1 MSLIID
7 FEIENFRCFDTFKM
21 HNIKRINLIGGMNN
35 AGKTAL
41 LEALFLSNGIDEM
54 TLVYIKYTLRGEK
67 AIDERQLG
75 VTKWYS
81 LFYNRRTD
89 HYIRLKSTLSTKDT
103 KDAYA
108 RAFERIN
115 WNIIDRMGTDISTLT
130 AITNYC
136 KKGTTLYTAHYL
148 NEKSFDDIVLNEINS
163 LNSTDFASYAL
174 DVGINYGNFKWGN
187 QTNSIF
193 FIPAGIKINSKE
205 LAKMYDAAKFKGQSQ
220 KLLSALQLI
229 EPTIINVDM
238 LNLGEPALYVT
249 RQNEQFLLPLATYG
263 DAIIKVAFYVL
274 QIITNPN
281 AILLLDEVEN
291 GIHYTNQ
298 PKFWAW
304 LFDLATEFDVQIF
317 ATTHSREM
325 IEAYAQTAI
334 EKGMEEETGYYE
346 LYRST
351 TTNQVKNHQ
360 IAVDTIPF
368 KLERNKPI
376 RGERE

>member
-1 MSLIID
+1 MSLLTD

-41 LEALFLSNGIDEM
+41 LEALFFLNGIGDSS
-54 TLVYIKYTLRGEK
+54 LNYIKYAFRGEK
-67 AIDERQLG
+67 VIVEHRLAITQ
-75 VTKWYS
+75 WYS

-89 HYIRLKSTLSTKDT
+89 QFIKLKSTLSTKDT
-103 KDAYA
+103 KETYA
-108 RAFERIN
+108 RTFGELD
-115 WNIIDRMGTDISTLT
+115 WQVTHDIKKDVLALTTIADTLE
-130 AITNYC
+130 
-136 KKGTTLYTAHYL
+136 KGIKLYTAHYFNGESIGTPSLIQIYPSNPSSFVSNLL
-148 NEKSFDDIVLNEINS
+148 NIGINS
-163 LNSTDFASYAL
+163 GDFLFESY
-174 DVGINYGNFKWGN
+174 
-187 QTNSIF
+187 TNTIL
-193 FIPAGIKINSKE
+193 FIPAGIKINGKE
-205 LAKMYDAAKFKGQSQ
+205 LAEMYDAAKFKGQAQ
-220 KLLSALQLI
+220 KLLFALQLI
-229 EPTIINVDM
+229 EPTIANVDM

-249 RQNEQFLLPLATYG
+249 RQNEQFPSPLSTYG
-263 DAIIKVAFYVL
+263 DAITKVALYVL
-274 QIITNPN
+274 LIINNPN
-281 AILLLDEVEN
+281 SILLLDEVEN

-334 EKGMEEETGYYE
+334 DKGMEKETVYYE
-346 LYRST
+346 LYRDAST
-351 TTNQVKNHQ
+351 AQVKNHR
-360 IAVDTIPF
+360 ITVDTIPF

>member
-1 MSLIID
+1 MSLLTD

-41 LEALFLSNGIDEM
+41 LEALYLSNGIDSS
-54 TLVYIKYTLRGEK
+54 TVGYIKYAFRNEK
-67 AIDERQLG
+67 AIDEYQLNI
-75 VTKWYS
+75 TQWYS

-89 HYIRLKSTLSTKDT
+89 QFIKLKSTLSTKDI
-103 KDAYA
+103 KEAYA
-108 RAFERIN
+108 RTFGYIN
-115 WNIIDRMGTDISTLT
+115 VNLINNAEKDVLALTTVADTLEKGIKLYAAHYFNGESMDSNII
-130 AITNYC
+130 
-136 KKGTTLYTAHYL
+136 
-148 NEKSFDDIVLNEINS
+148 NEINNLTAS
-163 LNSTDFASYAL
+163 GCASSTLNI
-174 DVGINYGNFKWGN
+174 G
-187 QTNSIF
+187 TNSGSFKRMENPNSIL
-193 FIPAGIKINSKE
+193 FIPAGIKIDGKE
-205 LAKMYDAAKFKGQSQ
+205 LAEKYDAAKFKGQAQ
-220 KLLSALQLI
+220 KLLSALQLV
-229 EPTIINVDM
+229 EPTIVNVDI
-238 LNLGEPALYVT
+238 LNLKEPALYVM
-249 RQNEQFLLPLATYG
+249 RQNEQLPLPLATYG
-263 DAIIKVAFYVL
+263 DAIIKIAFYVL
-274 QIITNPN
+274 LIINRPN
-281 AILLLDEVEN
+281 TTLLLDEVEN

-304 LFDLATEFDVQIF
+304 LFDLATEFDIQIF

-334 EKGMEEETGYYE
+334 EKGMEEEAGYYE

>member
-1 MSLIID
+1 MSLITD

-41 LEALFLSNGIDEM
+41 LEALFLSNGIDEI
-54 TLVYIKYTLRGEK
+54 TLGYIKYTLRGEK
-67 AIDERQLG
+67 AINEWRLEI
-75 VTKWYS
+75 TKWYS
-81 LFYNRRTD
+81 LFYNR
-89 HYIRLKSTLSTKDT
+89 HAEQFIKLKSTLSTKDI
-103 KDAYA
+103 KEVYA
-108 RAFERIN
+108 RTFGYLNKSIIN
-115 WNIIDRMGTDISTLT
+115 RVGTDISDLIVI
-130 AITNYC
+130 ADSFEI
-136 KKGTTLYTAHYL
+136 GRTLYVAHYF
-148 NEKSFDDIVLNEINS
+148 NEKSLIHKVLNKISNTVVS
-163 LNSTDFASYAL
+163 DYTSTTLNI
-174 DVGINYGNFKWGN
+174 GINYNDSTWGK
-187 QTNSIF
+187 QITSIL
-193 FIPAGIKINSKE
+193 FIPAGIKISGE
-205 LAKMYDAAKFKGQSQ
+205 TLARMYDAAKFKGQAQ

-249 RQNEQFLLPLATYG
+249 RQNEQFPLPLATYG

-281 AILLLDEVEN
+281 TILLLDEVEN

>member
-1 MSLIID
+1 MSLLTD

-41 LEALFLSNGIDEM
+41 LEALYLSDGIENSS
-54 TLVYIKYTLRGEK
+54 LAYIKYVLRGEK
-67 AIDERQLG
+67 AIDEYRLNITQ
-75 VTKWYS
+75 WYS
-81 LFYNRRTD
+81 LFYNRRAD
-89 HYIRLKSTLSTKDT
+89 QFIKLKSTLSTKDT
-103 KDAYA
+103 KEAYA
-108 RAFERIN
+108 RTFGYIN
-115 WNIIDRMGTDISTLT
+115 VNLIDNAEKDVSALMAVTDTLE
-130 AITNYC
+130 
-136 KKGTTLYTAHYL
+136 KGIKLYAAHYF
-148 NEKSFDDIVLNEINS
+148 NGESPNKPILNEIN
-163 LNSTDFASYAL
+163 NSTANTLASDIL
-174 DVGINYGNFKWGN
+174 KIGINSGGFIQGKYMND
-187 QTNSIF
+187 IF
-193 FIPAGIKINSKE
+193 FIPAGIKISGEK
-205 LAKMYDAAKFKGQSQ
+205 LAQMYDAAKFKGQAH
-220 KLLSALQLI
+220 KLLFALQLI
-229 EPTIINVDM
+229 EPTIINVDI

-249 RQNEQFLLPLATYG
+249 RQNEQFPLPLATYG
-263 DAIIKVAFYVL
+263 DAITKVALYVL
-274 QIITNPN
+274 YIINRTNTT
-281 AILLLDEVEN
+281 LLLDEVEN

-334 EKGMEEETGYYE
+334 EKGMEEEAGYYE

-376 RGERE
+376 RGERK

>member
-1 MSLIID
+1 MSLLTD

-41 LEALFLSNGIDEM
+41 LEALFLSNGINDSS
-54 TLVYIKYTLRGEK
+54 VGYIKYTLRGEK
-67 AIDERQLG
+67 AINEYRLAI
-75 VTKWYS
+75 TLWYS
-81 LFYNRRTD
+81 LFYNRHTD
-89 HYIRLKSTLSTKDT
+89 QFIKLKSTLSTKNT
-103 KDAYA
+103 KEAYA
-108 RAFERIN
+108 RTFEYISVN
-115 WNIIDRMGTDISTLT
+115 LIDKIGRDVSALTTVADTLE
-130 AITNYC
+130 
-136 KKGTTLYTAHYL
+136 KGTRLYAAHCF
-148 NEKSFDDIVLNEINS
+148 NGESPNKPILNEIRNATIS
-163 LNSTDFASYAL
+163 DSASDIL
-174 DVGINYGNFKWGN
+174 KIGINPGSFIQGKYMND
-187 QTNSIF
+187 IL
-193 FIPAGIKINSKE
+193 FIPAGIKVNGKE
-205 LAKMYDAAKFKGQSQ
+205 LAEMYDAAKFKGQAQ

-229 EPTIINVDM
+229 EPTIVNVDM

-249 RQNEQFLLPLATYG
+249 RQNEQFPLPLATYG
-263 DAIIKVAFYVL
+263 DAITKVALYVL
-274 QIITNPN
+274 LIINRSNTT
-281 AILLLDEVEN
+281 LLIDEVEN

-304 LFDLATEFDVQIF
+304 LFDLAKEFDIQIF

-334 EKGMEEETGYYE
+334 EKGMEEEAGYYE

>member
-1 MSLIID
+1 MSLLTD

-41 LEALFLSNGIDEM
+41 LEALFLSEGISESP
-54 TLVYIKYTLRGEK
+54 LNYIKYTLRGEK
-67 AIDERQLG
+67 TIDEYQLNI
-75 VTKWYS
+75 TQWYS

-89 HYIRLKSTLSTKDT
+89 QFIKLKSTLSTKDT
-103 KDAYA
+103 REIYA
-108 RAFERIN
+108 RTFGYIN
-115 WNIIDRMGTDISTLT
+115 ANLIDNAEKDVSALT
-130 AITNYC
+130 AVANTLE
-136 KKGTTLYTAHYL
+136 KGIKLYAAHYL
-148 NEKSFDDIVLNEINS
+148 NGKSIYKSILNEIDNPNVNNFTS
-163 LNSTDFASYAL
+163 KLLTIGVNLYNFIWGGQLNNIL
-174 DVGINYGNFKWGN
+174 
-187 QTNSIF
+187 
-193 FIPAGIKINSKE
+193 FISAGIKINGEE
-205 LAKMYDAAKFKGQSQ
+205 LAQMYDAAKFKGQAH
-220 KLLSALQLI
+220 KLLFALQLI
-229 EPTIINVDM
+229 EPTIVNVDM

-249 RQNEQFLLPLATYG
+249 RQNEQFPSPLSTYG
-263 DAIIKVAFYVL
+263 DAITKVALYVL
-274 QIITNPN
+274 LIINSPN
-281 AILLLDEVEN
+281 SILLLDEVEN

-298 PKFWAW
+298 PKFWSW
-304 LFDLATEFDVQIF
+304 LFDLAKEFDVQIF

-334 EKGMEEETGYYE
+334 EKGMEEEAGYYE

>member
-1 MSLIID
+1 MSLITD

-41 LEALFLSNGIDEM
+41 LEALFLSNGIDNS
-54 TLVYIKYTLRGEK
+54 TLNYIKYTLRGEK
-67 AIDERQLG
+67 AIDEWQLG
-75 VTKWYS
+75 ITEWYS
-81 LFYNRRTD
+81 LFYNRRVEQF
-89 HYIRLKSTLSTKDT
+89 IRLKSTLSTKDI
-103 KDAYA
+103 KEAYA
-108 RAFERIN
+108 RAFRYIDESIIN
-115 WNIIDRMGTDISTLT
+115 RMGIDISALT
-130 AITNYC
+130 VIADNCET
-136 KKGTTLYTAHYL
+136 GRTLYAAHYF
-148 NEKSFDDIVLNEINS
+148 NEKSFRGTGLNEISNIVAS
-163 LNSTDFASYAL
+163 NYTSNTLDIGISDSDSTWD
-174 DVGINYGNFKWGN
+174 K

-193 FIPAGIKINSKE
+193 FIPAGIKINGKE
-205 LAKMYDAAKFKGQSQ
+205 LAKMYDAAKFKGQAQ

-249 RQNEQFLLPLATYG
+249 RQNERFPLPLATYG
-263 DAIIKVAFYVL
+263 DAIMKVAFYVL
-274 QIITNPN
+274 QIITRPN

-334 EKGMEEETGYYE
+334 EKGMVKEAVYYE
-346 LYRST
+346 LYRDAS
-351 TTNQVKNHQ
+351 NGQVKNHR
-360 IAVDTIPF
+360 ITTDTIPF

>member
-1 MSLIID
+1 MSLITD

-41 LEALFLSNGIDEM
+41 LEALFLSNGIDNS
-54 TLVYIKYTLRGEK
+54 TLNYIKYTLRGEK
-67 AIDERQLG
+67 AINEGRLRI
-75 VTKWYS
+75 TKWYS

-89 HYIRLKSTLSTKDT
+89 HYIKLKSTLSTEDT
-103 KDAYA
+103 KEAYA
-108 RAFERIN
+108 RAFKH
-115 WNIIDRMGTDISTLT
+115 IDQSIMHYAGTDISALT
-130 AITNYC
+130 AIADSLET
-136 KKGTTLYTAHYL
+136 GRTLYAAHYL
-148 NEKSFDDIVLNEINS
+148 NKKSSDNGVLNEIRNNVAN
-163 LNSTDFASYAL
+163 NSTSTTL
-174 DVGINYGNFKWGN
+174 GIGISHNDFKWGK
-187 QTNSIF
+187 QPNSIF
-193 FIPAGIKINSKE
+193 FIPAGIKINGEK
-205 LAKMYDAAKFKGQSQ
+205 LTQMYDAAKFKGQTQ

-229 EPTIINVDM
+229 EPTIINVDI
-238 LNLGEPALYVT
+238 LNLGEPALYVM
-249 RQNEQFLLPLATYG
+249 RQNEQFPLPLATYG
-263 DAIIKVAFYVL
+263 DAIMKVAFYVL
-274 QIITNPN
+274 LMIVRPN
-281 AILLLDEVEN
+281 TILLLDEVEN